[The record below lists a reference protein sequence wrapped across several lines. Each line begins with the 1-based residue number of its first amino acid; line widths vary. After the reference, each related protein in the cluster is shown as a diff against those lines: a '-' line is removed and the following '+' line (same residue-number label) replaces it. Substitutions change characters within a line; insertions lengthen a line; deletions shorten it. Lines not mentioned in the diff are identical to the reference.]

1 MKRMTSHENKSAA
14 AAEHRE
20 IGAYRLGELLGEGG
34 MGCVYEAEEILTGRT
49 VALKLMR
56 HELAQSSEA
65 RRLFLREMELLSCL
79 QHPRVVG
86 SLACFDHEG
95 QLAMAME
102 RLHGCSLRAIL
113 AQRGALAWWRAC
125 HIVVQIAQGLQ
136 AAHEHDPPIVHR
148 DLKPENI
155 MIERDGSVKVMDFG
169 IAKALLEHSPTRT
182 RSAGT
187 LQYMSPEQIDAV
199 AIDARSDLYALGLV
213 MFELLTGEP
222 PFQSAS
228 PRRLLE
234 MQCTQAPPPLPAEVR
249 AGLPVALAELLS
261 SLLSKKPAGR
271 PASAAEVVAMLTPL
285 LPDGDTERPPV
296 SGERVVFGEAMD
308 TLQSTL
314 VTEVFNSGSQDTM
327 VLIERGQAP
336 PSWSLA
342 RALVVVATA
351 CLLSGVVTYVVK
363 VQAGGL
369 SRESPAAAP

>member
-1 MKRMTSHENKSAA
+1 MTLQENKSAA
-14 AAEHRE
+14 AVELRE
-20 IGAYRLGELLGEGG
+20 IGPYRLGELLGEGG
-34 MGCVYEAEEILTGRT
+34 MGCVYEAEEILTGRI

-79 QHPRVVG
+79 QHPRIVR
-86 SLACFDHEG
+86 SLSCLEHEG

-102 RLHGCSLRAIL
+102 RLQGCSLRVIL

-125 HIVVQIAQGLQ
+125 HIVLQIAQGLQ

-169 IAKALLEHSPTRT
+169 IAKALLEHSPTQT

-213 MFELLTGEP
+213 MFELLTGKA

-234 MQCTQAPPPLPAEVR
+234 MQCTQAPPPLSADLR
-249 AGLPVALAELLS
+249 SQLPVALTELLS

-271 PASAAEVVAMLTPL
+271 PASAAEVVEILTPL
-285 LPDGDTERPPV
+285 LPDADTERPPV
-296 SGERVVFGEAMD
+296 SGDRVVFGEAMD
-308 TLQSTL
+308 TLESTL
-314 VTEVFNSGSQDTM
+314 VTEVFDGESQDTM
-327 VLIERGQAP
+327 VLIEGGQAP
-336 PSWSLA
+336 PSWSLG
-342 RALVVVATA
+342 RALAVVAMA

-369 SRESPAAAP
+369 ITEIPAATP